1 VQALADLVAGGAVP
15 EEHGVLG
22 DVIKAAH
29 FFDAAKVLDT
39 LLKHVGEIAAVAA
52 AAPAANP
59 YATMLGIGDPASSAN
74 QIRMLIQDIRTTEPA
89 LAERIK
95 RAVCGGDAVNW
106 TTPGGAYVTVVGNA
120 YLKSI
125 AAEMAGG
132 TLVLSADGAAETV
145 DGVAVGSL
153 ALQHAIA
160 SKIEKTEFCWKEDV
174 SDADSEDVSDA
185 DSDADDGVDGQASL
199 TGTIDSVIS
208 VSCHSKPEES
218 VYSGSDKECT
228 DYGFPAVK
236 KISLEVGCT
245 LAVAAGAA
253 TCVATLELQASTQPG
268 WILHDEYVDS
278 RQVTSPH
285 RWIDGIEWPRLRLTE
300 IPQLK
305 FEVEIRDGNVSMNEM
320 EALDFPYDECVDI
333 IECGKIDAF
342 TQRQYPLFAVLAQQ
356 AMDAMWL

>member
-1 VQALADLVAGGAVP
+1 LVAGGAVP

-52 AAPAANP
+52 AAPPANP

-160 SKIEKTEFCWKEDV
+160 SKIEKTEFCWKED
-174 SDADSEDVSDA
+174 DSDA

-218 VYSGSDKECT
+218 VYPGSDKECT

-245 LAVAAGAA
+245 LTVAAGAA
-253 TCVATLELQASTQPG
+253 TCVATLKLLASAQPG
-268 WILHDEYVDS
+268 WRLNDEYVDS
-278 RQVTSPH
+278 GQVKSRH
-285 RWIDGIEWPRLRLTE
+285 RRIDGIEWPRLKLTE

-333 IECGKIDAF
+333 IECGKVDAF